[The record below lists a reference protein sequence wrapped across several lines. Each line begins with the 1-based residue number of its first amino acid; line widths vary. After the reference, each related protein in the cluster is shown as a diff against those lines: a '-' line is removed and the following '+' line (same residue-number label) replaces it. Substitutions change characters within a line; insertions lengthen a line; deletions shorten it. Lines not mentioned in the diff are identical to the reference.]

1 MKRTV
6 IVGGLLVLLVA
17 FGCDTD
23 TQGESDAGVNSGE
36 EAESKFTV
44 WNDPNSGLFWIDPTA
59 ETNLSRQGGI
69 DFCDQ
74 LMLDGKDDWRLP
86 TLDELRSLIRGC
98 PDTELDG
105 RCQVWEG
112 SGYDDLKSKTNAPC
126 SGCEKNDGPHAE
138 TGGYYDSELGGLS
151 SYYWSSSEDVD
162 RSGYAW
168 NIFFVEGAITSQAA
182 DRLFQIRCCRGQL
195 Q

>member
-1 MKRTV
+1 MKCTLA
-6 IVGGLLVLLVA
+6 IGGLLVLLFT

-23 TQGESDAGVNSGE
+23 DQDESDAGVNSNE
-36 EAESKFTV
+36 EYESMYTV
-44 WNDPNSGLFWIDPTA
+44 WTDPTSGLFWIDPSA
-59 ETNLSRQGGI
+59 DTNMPQQDAI

-74 LMLDGKDDWRLP
+74 LVLDGKDDWRLP

-98 PDTELDG
+98 PDTESGG
-105 RCQVWEG
+105 RCQLGEG
-112 SGYDDLKSKTNAPC
+112 SGYDDLKSETNAPC
-126 SGCEKNDGPHAE
+126 NGCEKNEGPHAD

-168 NIFFVEGAITSQAA
+168 NIFFVEGAITSKMA
-182 DRLFQIRCCRGQL
+182 DRLFQVRCCRGAL
-195 Q
+195 